1 MTKPV
6 VNQLHPPRP
15 KTGREVELN
24 KRCTIVKKDGTTTSV
39 AGYGTQKA
47 CEVFVHSMREN
58 AKNLNIEL
66 KGNYV
71 ILGHEI
77 K

>member
-1 MTKPV
+1 MKT

-15 KTGREVELN
+15 KSGREVELN
-24 KRCTIVKKDGTTTSV
+24 KKCTIVKKDGTTTSV
-39 AGYGTQKA
+39 TGYGTLPA
-47 CEVFVHSMREN
+47 CRLFVRSLQDN
-58 AKNLNIEL
+58 AEKLNIEL

>member
-1 MTKPV
+1 MKA

-15 KTGREVELN
+15 KSGREVELN
-24 KRCTIVKKDGTTTSV
+24 KKCTIVKKDGTTTSV
-39 AGYGTQKA
+39 AGYGTLLA
-47 CEVFVHSMREN
+47 CKLFVSSLREN
-58 AKNLNIEL
+58 AKKLNIEL

-71 ILGHEI
+71 ILGHEV

>member
-1 MTKPV
+1 MTKT

-15 KTGREVELN
+15 KNGREVELN
-24 KRCTIVKKDGTTTSV
+24 KKCTIVKKDGTTTSV
-39 AGYGTQKA
+39 VGYGTQPA
-47 CEVFVHSMREN
+47 CAVFVSSLRDN
-58 AKNLNIEL
+58 AKKLNIEL

-71 ILGHEI
+71 ILKHEV